1 MTDIGTA
8 ERWALEW
15 DSAENPGSTG
25 AMGDADMQ
33 VPHDA
38 TDAAW
43 EDGWNLSYT
52 ADFDGFTYR
61 AQTYLGIISCS
72 EEDGTK
78 RYIVAER
85 DYIERD
91 DDIWEMGDCHGG
103 YLIHWDL
110 DAAKREMAGILDF
123 TRSFWQHAE
132 VSDLGNTTKVGAICD
147 SCRNRFPVADRHKAD
162 ELEGDYCSW
171 DCVELAREE
180 VGA

>member
-72 EEDGTK
+72 GEDGTK

-91 DDIWEMGDCHGG
+91 DDIWEMGECFGG
-103 YLIHWDL
+103 YGVHIGENGLEG
-110 DAAKREMAGILDF
+110 AQREMHKILSGA
-123 TRSFWQHAE
+123 RWFWETACRWDGRE
-132 VSDLGNTTKVGAICD
+132 SSEKVGA
-147 SCRNRFPVADRHKAD
+147 
-162 ELEGDYCSW
+162 
-171 DCVELAREE
+171 
-180 VGA
+180 